1 MLFCNLVSKLTS
13 NRQENMNTIQYP
25 ARLFCMI
32 LATMSGQAS
41 AAVIDFNSLLTET
54 TSPIITVARPYI
66 EDGFKLTTVAG
77 VSFTYGGEAIYAT
90 TAANTNWTGTPGVYS
105 GTDAYY
111 GSAFQLER
119 VDGGTFDLVSMD
131 AASFWANNANAQN
144 FNVYG
149 YPEAGGYVYQNFT
162 LDSSTTTL
170 QTLTFNDSFKGLDKI
185 IFSSV
190 YAQVDNINLH
200 IDSEVSAVPLPPT
213 LVLMLSGLGLLGFL
227 GRRK

>member
-1 MLFCNLVSKLTS
+1 MKSISNPALVFW
-13 NRQENMNTIQYP
+13 
-25 ARLFCMI
+25 AI
-32 LATMSGQAS
+32 LSGLSSQAGAS
-41 AAVIDFNSLLTET
+41 VVDFNSLATA
-54 TSPIITVARPYI
+54 TSNPFVSVTRPYI

-77 VSFTYGGEAIYAT
+77 ASFSYAGEAIYAT
-90 TAANTNWTGTPGVYS
+90 TAANPNWTGSPGVYS

-131 AASFWANNANAQN
+131 AASFWPNNANAQN

-149 YPEAGGYVYQNFT
+149 YLAAGGYVHQNFM
-162 LDSSTTTL
+162 LDNSTATL
-170 QTLTFNDSFKGLDKI
+170 QTLIFNDSFKGLDKI

-200 IDSEVSAVPLPPT
+200 VSAVPLPPS
-213 LVLMLSGLGLLGFL
+213 LALMLPGLGLLGYVAR
-227 GRRK
+227 RRKNG